1 MKQRYTPD
9 FPEMMRLCETN
20 FAQLRRLLP
29 RNDEAGETVTYQVN
43 GASYR
48 LTIVESTR
56 YTSLVEIEQDLSGGQ
71 LLEPARD
78 DGAVIP

>member
-1 MKQRYTPD
+1 
-9 FPEMMRLCETN
+9 MRLCETN

-43 GASYR
+43 GAGYR

-56 YTSLVEIEQDLSGGQ
+56 YTSLVEIEQIFSGGQ

-78 DGAVIP
+78 DGAVVP